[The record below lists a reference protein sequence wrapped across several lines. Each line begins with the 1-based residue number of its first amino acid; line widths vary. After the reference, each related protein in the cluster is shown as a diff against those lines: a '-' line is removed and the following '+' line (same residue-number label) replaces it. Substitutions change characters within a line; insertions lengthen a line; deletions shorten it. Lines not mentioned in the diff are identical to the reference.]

1 MVRTTRCPLF
11 SGCFIQLSAMML
23 GLSIVTL
30 AQESLPP
37 PAHTLLGEPFPA
49 FVSRLSSLERPEDRA
64 NAINAL
70 VTAVRASGRPLTEDS
85 VAYLIYAGKAARVCV
100 ASDLNRWNP
109 VSDSMQRVDSS
120 DFFFL
125 RLVANPAARIEYKL
139 VVDSAWILDPY
150 NLLQAMG
157 GFGPN
162 SELRM
167 PLYRASPDVEY
178 RSDVPHG
185 SIDTILFASRILRR
199 SFPVLVYRPARIN
212 KGVRYPAIYVTDG
225 GEYLSLARMNNV
237 LDNLI
242 GTDRMQPVIGIFV
255 DPRTDPRNP
264 MSNMRMTDYAISDS
278 FLTFLSDELRP
289 AMARR
294 YPVTTKP
301 ARTAI
306 IGASLGGLIS
316 TYAAIRRP
324 DVFGLCAAQSPAY
337 QIMHDTLLTIVAAV
351 PRHPVTFCIETG
363 TIHDAERTARLMRS
377 TLIGKGYTVHYRE
390 VPESHNWAHWSSQL
404 PEILLTLWGKHE

>member
-1 MVRTTRCPLF
+1 MVRNTRCLSF
-11 SGCFIQLSAMML
+11 SASVIRLTAAML
-23 GLSIVTL
+23 GLASVTL
-30 AQESLPP
+30 AQESLPL
-37 PAHTLLGEPFPA
+37 PAHNVLGEPFPA
-49 FVSRLSSLERPEDRA
+49 FVSRLSSLEHPEDRA
-64 NAINAL
+64 NAITAL
-70 VTAVRASGRPLTEDS
+70 VTAVRASGRPLTEDT
-85 VAYLIYAGKAARVCV
+85 VAYLFYAGKAARVSV

-109 VSDSMQRVDSS
+109 VSDPMQRVGSS

-125 RLVANPAARIEYKL
+125 KLVAEPTSRIEYKL
-139 VVDSAWILDPY
+139 VVDSAWILDP
-150 NLLQAMG
+150 NNPFQTMG

-167 PLYRASPDVEY
+167 PLHRESPDLEY

-185 SIDTILFASRILRR
+185 SIDTIRFASRILQR
-199 SFPVLVYRPARIN
+199 SYPVLVYRPARMN
-212 KGVRYPAIYVTDG
+212 TGMRYPAVYVTDG
-225 GEYLSLARMNNV
+225 GEYLSLARMNNI

-242 GTDRMQPVIGIFV
+242 GTGRMTPVIGIFV

-278 FLTFLSDELRP
+278 FLTFVSDELRP
-289 AMARR
+289 AIARR
-294 YPVTTKP
+294 YPVTTNP
-301 ARTAI
+301 AETAI

-316 TYAAIRRP
+316 TYAVIRRP

-337 QIMHDTLLTIVAAV
+337 QIMHDTLLAIVAAS
-351 PRHPVTFCIETG
+351 PRTTVTFCIETG

-377 TLIGKGYTVHYRE
+377 TLVGKGYTVHYRE

-404 PEILLTLWGKHE
+404 PEILMTFWGKHE